1 MLSFAFSTLTT
12 LLLVVDAPAAV
23 PLFLSMTEADSVE
36 HRQRTAFRAALA
48 AGIVLASFGALGG
61 IVFRVLGISLGAFR
75 IAGGVL
81 LFLLAVDM
89 LRAQRS
95 RQRTSPEEEADGVDR
110 PDISI
115 FPMAIPMLAGPGAT
129 STVMVLVSRAE
140 RPWQYV
146 AVFVAIG
153 LTALTAYGFLRSAVR
168 VERRLGRTGM
178 NVLQRVMGLI
188 LAATAVQFVVEGVS
202 DVLPTIVGGLA
213 GSSVGLG
220 QRADGGDQDL
230 GLEGLGDPGLG
241 AGLLR
246 SLHQRGDALGG
257 EHQDGQ
263 RRVRAVGLDLLDHL
277 DAVQVGHVDVAHH
290 RADPGNPGDLVDP
303 VDPVDGLDHLE
314 PRLPE
319 GGAHLLPHR
328 RGIIH
333 HQYLRLHHAVGSS
346 SLSGRALRL
355 ETGRPRKTPQNSQ
368 SS

>member
-1 MLSFAFSTLTT
+1 VRVLSFAFSTLTT

-36 HRQRTAFRAALA
+36 HRRRTASRAALA

-75 IAGGVL
+75 IAGGIL
-81 LFLLAVDM
+81 LFLLAIDM

-146 AVFVAIG
+146 VVFAAIG

-168 VERRLGRTGM
+168 VERGLGRTGM
-178 NVLQRVMGLI
+178 NVLQRVMGLN
-188 LAATAVQFVVEGVS
+188 LAATAVQFVVEGAS

-213 GSSVGLG
+213 GA
-220 QRADGGDQDL
+220 Q
-230 GLEGLGDPGLG
+230 
-241 AGLLR
+241 
-246 SLHQRGDALGG
+246 
-257 EHQDGQ
+257 
-263 RRVRAVGLDLLDHL
+263 
-277 DAVQVGHVDVAHH
+277 
-290 RADPGNPGDLVDP
+290 
-303 VDPVDGLDHLE
+303 
-314 PRLPE
+314 
-319 GGAHLLPHR
+319 
-328 RGIIH
+328 
-333 HQYLRLHHAVGSS
+333 
-346 SLSGRALRL
+346 
-355 ETGRPRKTPQNSQ
+355 
-368 SS
+368 